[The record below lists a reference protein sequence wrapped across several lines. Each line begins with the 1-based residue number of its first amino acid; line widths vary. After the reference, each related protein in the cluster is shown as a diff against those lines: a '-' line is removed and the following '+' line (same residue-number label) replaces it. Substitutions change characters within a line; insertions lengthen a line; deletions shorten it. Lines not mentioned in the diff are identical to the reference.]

1 MRISDWSSDVCS
13 SDLLARHGIP
23 VPAGHRVK
31 DADDAADAAR
41 ELGFPVALKA
51 LGLAHK
57 TEAGAVRL
65 GLSTPEAVRA
75 AAGEMAGIGKGLY
88 VERQVTAP
96 RSEERRVGKEGD
108 RQRKSRGAT
117 WTKKKK

>member
-23 VPAGHRVK
+23 VPAGHRGK

-41 ELGFPVALKA
+41 ELGFPVELKA
-51 LGLAHK
+51 LGLANK
-57 TEAGAVRL
+57 TEPGAVRP

-75 AAGEMAGIGKGLY
+75 AAGEMQRHDKGPY
-88 VERQVTAP
+88 
-96 RSEERRVGKEGD
+96 GD
-108 RQRKSRGAT
+108 RLASAPCAAGPDGRRREGRTRGRPKGGNT
-117 WTKKKK
+117 QNR